1 MNHFT
6 HNKKRNV
13 GITYELLLRAV
24 SAALVEGD
32 KDRAQRAL
40 AILETHFKKDS
51 EIFKEFRVFKAISG
65 SSVSNPSHA
74 SAVLSESRSS
84 IRRIDQRKAER
95 EKSMLIRDIN
105 HNLSDK
111 DFYSRRIPNYRSL
124 ALVQT
129 VINEWKQIDSA
140 DLSRMISLESQ
151 VIDHLTNS
159 IDNKPAVEV
168 KVGDNVD
175 SLVVKIMNEKFN
187 NRWGNKLSA
196 AQREILNEY
205 ITITDE
211 TTPRF
216 LEKAQS
222 IKEAAI
228 KSIDLACDK
237 TKNGILKEGSSKVRS
252 QIENLNVEEVN
263 DDLAM
268 KLLTLTSLIQEVSSI

>member
-13 GITYELLLRAV
+13 GITYELLLRSV
-24 SAALVEGD
+24 SSALVEGD

-40 AILETHFKKDS
+40 SILENHFKKDS

-65 SSVSNPSHA
+65 SSVSNPTHA

-84 IRRIDQRKAER
+84 IRRIDHKKSER
-95 EKSMLIRDIN
+95 EKSLLIRDIN
-105 HNLSDK
+105 HNLSDG
-111 DFYSRRIPNYRSL
+111 DFYNRRIPNYRSL

-129 VINEWKQIDSA
+129 VINEWKQLDSA

-151 VIDHLTNS
+151 VIDHLTS
-159 IDNKPAVEV
+159 SAEQKPPVEV

-187 NRWGNKLSA
+187 TRWGSKLSA

-211 TTPRF
+211 TTPKF
-216 LEKAQS
+216 VEKARA
-222 IKEAAI
+222 IKEGAI
-228 KSIDLACDK
+228 KSISLACEK
-237 TKNGILKEGSSKVRS
+237 TKNGILREGSSSVRS
-252 QIENLNVEEVN
+252 QIDNLNVEDVN